1 MIRTEGIVLS
11 ERNAG
16 ESSKALKV
24 YTLDTGLVTIY
35 AKGALKRS
43 SKVTSSSQVFFV
55 NEYTISKSG
64 VFYYIKS
71 ANILSSNLHL
81 RQSLVK
87 LSYANLVLEIYLKS
101 NMEEI
106 ENKNA
111 YLLLKK
117 YLETI
122 EDSTARVRTMQL
134 LLKYIS
140 FIGFRPSMNGKYFLV
155 DGGGLSPN
163 LEYSSKY
170 YELNDEEVEYLN
182 LLMYKDLEFEFQKKD
197 FERKIFHI
205 IIEYVKYCLDLRQI
219 NSLELI
225 REE

>member
-24 YTLDTGLVTIY
+24 YTLDAGLVTIY

-140 FIGFRPSMNGKYFLV
+140 FIGFRPSMKGKYFLV
-155 DGGGLSPN
+155 DGGGLTPN
-163 LEYSSKY
+163 LENSSKY

>member
-117 YLETI
+117 YLETLK
-122 EDSTARVRTMQL
+122 DSTARVRTMQL

-163 LEYSSKY
+163 LENSSKY

>member
-1 MIRTEGIVLS
+1 MISTEGIVLS

-117 YLETI
+117 YLETLK
-122 EDSTARVRTMQL
+122 DSTARVRTMQL

-140 FIGFRPSMNGKYFLV
+140 FIGFRPAMKGKYFLV
-155 DGGGLSPN
+155 DGGGLTPN
-163 LEYSSKY
+163 LENSSKY

>member
-16 ESSKALKV
+16 ETSKALKV

-117 YLETI
+117 YLETLK
-122 EDSTARVRTMQL
+122 DSTARVRTMQL

-140 FIGFRPSMNGKYFLV
+140 FIGFRPSMNGRYFLV
-155 DGGGLSPN
+155 DGGGLTPN
-163 LEYSSKY
+163 LENSSKY

>member
-24 YTLDTGLVTIY
+24 YTLDAGLVTIY

-140 FIGFRPSMNGKYFLV
+140 FIGFRPAMKGRYFLV
-155 DGGGLSPN
+155 DGGGLTPN
-163 LEYSSKY
+163 LENSSKY

>member
-24 YTLDTGLVTIY
+24 YTLDAGLVTIY

-117 YLETI
+117 YLETLK
-122 EDSTARVRTMQL
+122 DSTARVRTMQL

-140 FIGFRPSMNGKYFLV
+140 FIGFRPSMKGKYFLV
-155 DGGGLSPN
+155 DGGGLTPN
-163 LEYSSKY
+163 LENSSKY

-205 IIEYVKYCLDLRQI
+205 IIEYIKYCLDLRQI

>member
-24 YTLDTGLVTIY
+24 YTLDVGLVAIY

-117 YLETI
+117 YLETLK
-122 EDSTARVRTMQL
+122 DSTARVRTMQL

-140 FIGFRPSMNGKYFLV
+140 FIGFRPAMNGKYFLV
-155 DGGGLSPN
+155 DGGGLTPN
-163 LEYSSKY
+163 LENSSKY

>member
-24 YTLDTGLVTIY
+24 YTLDAGLVTIY

-140 FIGFRPSMNGKYFLV
+140 FIGFRPAMKGKYFLV

-163 LEYSSKY
+163 LENSSKY

>member
-140 FIGFRPSMNGKYFLV
+140 FIGFRPAMKGKYFLV

-163 LEYSSKY
+163 LENSSKY

>member
-16 ESSKALKV
+16 ESSKTLKV
-24 YTLDTGLVTIY
+24 YTLKTGLITIY

-55 NEYTISKSG
+55 NEYTISKTG

-71 ANILSSNLHL
+71 VKILSSNLHL
-81 RQSLVK
+81 RDSLVK
-87 LSYANLVLEIYLKS
+87 LSFANLVIEIYLRS

-117 YLETI
+117 YLETL

-140 FIGFRPSMNGKYFLV
+140 FIGFRPSMNGNYFLV
-155 DGGGLSPN
+155 DGGGLSPTKEN
-163 LEYSSKY
+163 SSRN
-170 YELNDEEVEYLN
+170 YELSTEEVEYLN
-182 LLMYKDLEFEFQKKD
+182 LLMYRDLEYEFEKKP
-197 FERKIFHI
+197 FERKIFFI
-205 IIEYVKYCLDLRQI
+205 IIEYLKYCLDLRQI

>member
-16 ESSKALKV
+16 ESSKILKV
-24 YTLDTGLVTIY
+24 YTLKTGLVTIY

-55 NEYTISKSG
+55 NEYTISKTG

-71 ANILSSNLHL
+71 AKILSSNLHL
-81 RQSLVK
+81 RDSLVK
-87 LSYANLVLEIYLKS
+87 LSFANLVIEIYLKS

-117 YLETI
+117 YLETL

-140 FIGFRPSMNGKYFLV
+140 FIGFRPSMNGNYFLV
-155 DGGGLSPN
+155 DGGGLSPTKEN
-163 LEYSSKY
+163 SSRN
-170 YELNDEEVEYLN
+170 YELSDDEVEFLN
-182 LLMYKDLEFEFQKKD
+182 LLMYRDLEYEFEKKP
-197 FERKIFHI
+197 FERKIFFI
-205 IIEYVKYCLDLRQI
+205 IIEYLKYCLDLRQI

>member
-24 YTLDTGLVTIY
+24 YTLDAGLVTIY

-87 LSYANLVLEIYLKS
+87 LSFANLVLEIYLKS

-117 YLETI
+117 YLETLK
-122 EDSTARVRTMQL
+122 DSTARVRTMQL

-155 DGGGLSPN
+155 DGGGLSTT
-163 LEYSSKY
+163 LENSSKY

>member
-117 YLETI
+117 YLETLK
-122 EDSTARVRTMQL
+122 DSTARVRTMQL

-140 FIGFRPSMNGKYFLV
+140 FIGFRPAMKGKYFLV
-155 DGGGLSPN
+155 DGGGLTHN
-163 LEYSSKY
+163 LENSSKY

>member
-24 YTLDTGLVTIY
+24 YTLDAGLVTIY

-140 FIGFRPSMNGKYFLV
+140 FIGFRPSMKGRYFLV
-155 DGGGLSPN
+155 DGGGLTPN
-163 LEYSSKY
+163 LENSSKY

>member
-11 ERNAG
+11 EMNAG

-24 YTLDTGLVTIY
+24 YTLDVGLVTIY

-117 YLETI
+117 YLETLK
-122 EDSTARVRTMQL
+122 DSTARVRTMQL

-155 DGGGLSPN
+155 DGGGLTPN
-163 LEYSSKY
+163 LENSSKY

-225 REE
+225 RED

>member
-24 YTLDTGLVTIY
+24 YTLDVGLVTIY

-140 FIGFRPSMNGKYFLV
+140 FIGFRPAMKGKYFLV

-163 LEYSSKY
+163 LENSSKY

>member
-24 YTLDTGLVTIY
+24 YTLDAGLVTIY

-140 FIGFRPSMNGKYFLV
+140 FIGFRPSMNGRYFLV
-155 DGGGLSPN
+155 DGGGLTPN
-163 LEYSSKY
+163 LENSSKY

>member
-11 ERNAG
+11 EMNAG
-16 ESSKALKV
+16 ESSKTLKV
-24 YTLDTGLVTIY
+24 FTLKTGLVTIY

-55 NEYTISKSG
+55 NEYTISKTG

-71 ANILSSNLHL
+71 AKILSSNLHL
-81 RQSLVK
+81 RESLVK
-87 LSYANLVLEIYLKS
+87 LSFANLVIEIYLKS

-106 ENKNA
+106 ANKNA

-117 YLETI
+117 YLETL

-140 FIGFRPSMNGKYFLV
+140 FIGFRPSMNGNYFLV
-155 DGGGLSPN
+155 DGGGLSPTN
-163 LEYSSKY
+163 ENSSRN
-170 YELNDEEVEYLN
+170 YELKGEEVEYLN
-182 LLMYKDLEFEFQKKD
+182 LLMYKDLEYEFEKKP
-197 FERKIFHI
+197 FERKIFFI
-205 IIEYVKYCLDLRQI
+205 IIEYLKYCLDLRQI

>member
-24 YTLDTGLVTIY
+24 YTLDVGLVTIY

-117 YLETI
+117 YLETLK
-122 EDSTARVRTMQL
+122 DSTAKVRTMQL

-163 LEYSSKY
+163 LENSSKY

>member
-24 YTLDTGLVTIY
+24 YTLDVGLVTIY

-163 LEYSSKY
+163 LENSSKY

-182 LLMYKDLEFEFQKKD
+182 LLMYKDLEYEFQKKD

>member
-24 YTLDTGLVTIY
+24 YTLDAGLVTIY

-140 FIGFRPSMNGKYFLV
+140 FIGFRPSMKGKYFLV
-155 DGGGLSPN
+155 DGSGLTPN
-163 LEYSSKY
+163 LENSSKY

>member
-24 YTLDTGLVTIY
+24 YTLDAGLVTIY

-117 YLETI
+117 YLETLK
-122 EDSTARVRTMQL
+122 DSTARVRTMQL

-140 FIGFRPSMNGKYFLV
+140 FIGFRPAMKGKYFLV
-155 DGGGLSPN
+155 DGGGLSTT
-163 LEYSSKY
+163 LENSSKY

>member
-24 YTLDTGLVTIY
+24 YTLDAGLVTIY

-122 EDSTARVRTMQL
+122 ADSTARVRTMQL

-140 FIGFRPSMNGKYFLV
+140 FIGFRPAMKGKYFLV

-163 LEYSSKY
+163 LENSSKY

>member
-24 YTLDTGLVTIY
+24 YTLDAGLVTIY

-117 YLETI
+117 YLETLK
-122 EDSTARVRTMQL
+122 DSTARVRTMQL

-155 DGGGLSPN
+155 DGGGLTPN
-163 LEYSSKY
+163 LENSSKY

>member
-24 YTLDTGLVTIY
+24 YTLDAGLVTIY

-140 FIGFRPSMNGKYFLV
+140 FIGFRPAMKGKYFLV
-155 DGGGLSPN
+155 DGGGLTPN
-163 LEYSSKY
+163 LENSSKH

-205 IIEYVKYCLDLRQI
+205 IIEYIKYCLDLRQI

>member
-1 MIRTEGIVLS
+1 MIRTEGIILS

-24 YTLDTGLVTIY
+24 YTLDAGLVTIY

-163 LEYSSKY
+163 LENSSKY

-205 IIEYVKYCLDLRQI
+205 IIEYIKYCLDLRQI

>member
-24 YTLDTGLVTIY
+24 YTLDAGLVTIY

-140 FIGFRPSMNGKYFLV
+140 FIGFRPAMKGKYFLV
-155 DGGGLSPN
+155 DGGGLTPN
-163 LEYSSKY
+163 LENSSKY

>member
-24 YTLDTGLVTIY
+24 YTLDVGLVTIY

-140 FIGFRPSMNGKYFLV
+140 FIGFRPSMNGKYFFV
-155 DGGGLSPN
+155 DGGGLTHN
-163 LEYSSKY
+163 LENSSKY

>member
-16 ESSKALKV
+16 ESSKTLKV
-24 YTLDTGLVTIY
+24 YTLKTGLVTIY

-55 NEYTISKSG
+55 NEYTISKTG

-71 ANILSSNLHL
+71 AKILSSNLHL
-81 RQSLVK
+81 RESLVK
-87 LSYANLVLEIYLKS
+87 LSFANLVIEIYLKS

-117 YLETI
+117 YLETL

-140 FIGFRPSMNGKYFLV
+140 FIGFRPSMNGNYFLV
-155 DGGGLSPN
+155 DGGGLSPTK
-163 LEYSSKY
+163 ESSSRN
-170 YELNDEEVEYLN
+170 YELSDEEVEYLN
-182 LLMYKDLEFEFQKKD
+182 LLMYKDLEYEFEKKP
-197 FERKIFHI
+197 FERKIFFI
-205 IIEYVKYCLDLRQI
+205 IIEYLKYCLDLRQI

>member
-24 YTLDTGLVTIY
+24 YTLDVGLVTIY

-117 YLETI
+117 YLETLK
-122 EDSTARVRTMQL
+122 DSTARVRTMQL

-140 FIGFRPSMNGKYFLV
+140 FIGFRPAMKGKYFLV
-155 DGGGLSPN
+155 DGGGLTPN
-163 LEYSSKY
+163 LENSSKY

>member
-24 YTLDTGLVTIY
+24 YTLDAGLVTIY

-140 FIGFRPSMNGKYFLV
+140 FIGFRPAMKGKYFLV

-205 IIEYVKYCLDLRQI
+205 IIEYIKYCLDLRQI

>member
-117 YLETI
+117 YLETLK
-122 EDSTARVRTMQL
+122 DSTARVRTMQL

-140 FIGFRPSMNGKYFLV
+140 FIGFRPAMKGKYFLV
-155 DGGGLSPN
+155 DGGGLTPN
-163 LEYSSKY
+163 LENSSKY

>member
-24 YTLDTGLVTIY
+24 YTLDAGLVTIY

-87 LSYANLVLEIYLKS
+87 LSFANLVLEIYLKS

-122 EDSTARVRTMQL
+122 ADSTARVRTMQL

-140 FIGFRPSMNGKYFLV
+140 FIGFRPAMKGKYFLV

-163 LEYSSKY
+163 LENSSKY

>member
-24 YTLDTGLVTIY
+24 YTLDAGLVTIY

-117 YLETI
+117 YLETLK
-122 EDSTARVRTMQL
+122 DSTARVRTMQL

-140 FIGFRPSMNGKYFLV
+140 FIGFRPAMKGKYFLV

-163 LEYSSKY
+163 LENSSKY

>member
-24 YTLDTGLVTIY
+24 YTLDVGLVTIY

-71 ANILSSNLHL
+71 ANILFSNLHL

-117 YLETI
+117 YLETL

-140 FIGFRPSMNGKYFLV
+140 FIGFRPAMNGKYFLV
-155 DGGGLSPN
+155 DGGGLSPT
-163 LEYSSKY
+163 LENSSKY

-182 LLMYKDLEFEFQKKD
+182 LLMYKDLEYEFQKKD
-197 FERKIFHI
+197 FERKIFNI

>member
-24 YTLDTGLVTIY
+24 YTLDAGLVTIY

-163 LEYSSKY
+163 LENSSKY

-205 IIEYVKYCLDLRQI
+205 IIEYIKYCLDLRQI

>member
-16 ESSKALKV
+16 ESSKTLKV
-24 YTLDTGLVTIY
+24 YTLKTGLITIY

-55 NEYTISKSG
+55 NEYTISKTG

-71 ANILSSNLHL
+71 AKILSSNLHL
-81 RQSLVK
+81 RESLVK
-87 LSYANLVLEIYLKS
+87 LSFANLVIEIYLKS

-117 YLETI
+117 YLETL

-140 FIGFRPSMNGKYFLV
+140 FIGFRPSMNGNYFLV
-155 DGGGLSPN
+155 DGGGLSPTKEN
-163 LEYSSKY
+163 SSRN
-170 YELNDEEVEYLN
+170 YELSTEEVEYLN
-182 LLMYKDLEFEFQKKD
+182 LLMYRDLEYEFEKKP
-197 FERKIFHI
+197 FERKIFFI
-205 IIEYVKYCLDLRQI
+205 IIEYLKYCLDLRQI

>member
-11 ERNAG
+11 EMNAG

-24 YTLDTGLVTIY
+24 YTLDVGLVTIY

-117 YLETI
+117 YLETLK
-122 EDSTARVRTMQL
+122 DSTARVRTMQL

-155 DGGGLSPN
+155 DGGGLTPN
-163 LEYSSKY
+163 LENSSKY

>member
-117 YLETI
+117 YLETLK
-122 EDSTARVRTMQL
+122 DSTARVRTMQL

-140 FIGFRPSMNGKYFLV
+140 FIGFRPAMKGKYFLV
-155 DGGGLSPN
+155 DGGGLSTT
-163 LEYSSKY
+163 LENSSKY

>member
-24 YTLDTGLVTIY
+24 YTLDAGLVTIY

-117 YLETI
+117 YLETLK
-122 EDSTARVRTMQL
+122 DSTAKVRTMQL

-163 LEYSSKY
+163 LENSSKY